1 MLTDACQGSE
11 WRRGDWQARVLECTV
26 TPIVLGFIQHPKPGP
41 SILKGG
47 AYGSHLISRA
57 VWQRRVFFAPCLLQT
72 LPERFLPLLHPLPT
86 RKALSR
92 AHPTLSLIAFM
103 SSPPNPPPP
112 NAFDNMRLPAYR
124 ASYLGRYHP
133 YPRTRAPAREVV
145 MVRALPLDY
154 PP

>member
-57 VWQRRVFFAPCLLQT
+57 VWQRRVFCS
-72 LPERFLPLLHPLPT
+72 LPVADPT
-86 RKALSR
+86 RAFSSALAPF
-92 AHPTLSLIAFM
+92 AHPKGLIARPPDSLSHRLHVFSPKPSPSKCVRQHALTRISCLVPGPI
-103 SSPPNPPPP
+103 SSISPHSCP
-112 NAFDNMRLPAYR
+112 R
-124 ASYLGRYHP
+124 A
-133 YPRTRAPAREVV
+133 
-145 MVRALPLDY
+145 
-154 PP
+154 